1 MAKRDGRNTRGRIIN
16 AAWELFY
23 EQGYE
28 DTTIDEIIE
37 RSGTSKGSFYHYF
50 EGKDALLGSLS
61 FLFDEKYAE
70 LKESL
75 DPEMNAFDKL
85 MYLNRELFRMI
96 EDRVSLDLLA
106 QLISTQLVTRGE
118 KHLLDHNRIYYRLL
132 RTIIAEGQRRGE
144 LCGEYSVNDIVKTYA
159 LCERALMYDWCLCG
173 GEYSLAAY
181 AQRMLPMFMSG
192 YRTQVLTEEQP

>member
-70 LKESL
+70 LKETL

-132 RTIIAEGQRRGE
+132 RTIIAEGQRRG
-144 LCGEYSVNDIVKTYA
+144 
-159 LCERALMYDWCLCG
+159 
-173 GEYSLAAY
+173 
-181 AQRMLPMFMSG
+181 
-192 YRTQVLTEEQP
+192 

>member
-16 AAWELFY
+16 AAWALFY

-28 DTTIDEIIE
+28 DTTIEEIIE

-70 LKESL
+70 LKATL

-106 QLISTQLVTRGE
+106 QLISTQLTTRGE

-132 RTIIAEGQRRGE
+132 RSIIAEGQRRGE
-144 LCGEYSVNDIVKTYA
+144 LRAEDSVNDIVKTYA

-192 YRTQVLTEEQP
+192 YRSEVLTEEQ

>member
-16 AAWELFY
+16 AAWALFY

-28 DTTIDEIIE
+28 DTTIEEIIE

-70 LKESL
+70 LKATL
-75 DPEMNAFDKL
+75 DPEMHAFDKL

-106 QLISTQLVTRGE
+106 QLISTQLTTRGE

-132 RTIIAEGQRRGE
+132 RSIIAEGQRRGE
-144 LCGEYSVNDIVKTYA
+144 LRAEDSVNDIVKTYA

-192 YRTQVLTEEQP
+192 YRTKVLTEEQ

>member
-192 YRTQVLTEEQP
+192 YRSEVLTEEQ